1 MPYMIKNAKIATM
14 NELLPAA
21 GAAVVDGEYFA
32 YVGNEKGAEEW
43 FRSRGLEPE
52 QVLDLNGLFMLPGF
66 NDSHMHFLHYVKAK
80 FGANLGGSKSLKEVI
95 DRMTAFFNG
104 SYDKASGLWVSG
116 EGWNQ
121 DYFEDEKRFP
131 TRRDL
136 DAITTEFPMIIMRAC
151 FHIGVL
157 NTRAMEAIGLNRETA
172 AEYGA
177 YVELDENGEPN
188 GVIKEKL
195 FDDVKGMM
203 PAPDIRQLA
212 DKMEE
217 TQAEFFAA
225 GITSVQTDDLLYIP
239 TGKEYD
245 MLRLLRDDSEKGLLK
260 IRYAH
265 QVLLPLPADCTR
277 FYDQEGLDDSF
288 GSRSYKISCVKLLA
302 DGSLGARTA
311 YMRKPYAD
319 DASTQGIPIY
329 TQEAL
334 NYQVLEAHRHNMAAI
349 IHAIGDGAIEMCLNA
364 IENARKTLPHLHP
377 RHGIVHC
384 QITTPEQLRRFKEL
398 DVSAFVQPVFI
409 DYDMHIV
416 RDRVG
421 DQLTETSYAWR
432 TYIESGVH
440 TSFGTD
446 CPVEN
451 FNPMRGIYC
460 AVTRK
465 AINGDGPFLPEQAVT
480 RQQALYAYTAA
491 GAYET
496 HDENVKGL
504 IAPGFL
510 ADFTVLDT
518 DLLDCDES
526 AILSAKPVM
535 TAVGGEIVYRG

>member
-1 MPYMIKNAKIATM
+1 MTYLIKNVKIATM
-14 NELLPAA
+14 DESMPVAQA
-21 GAAVVDGEYFA
+21 AAVEGAYFA
-32 YVGNEKGAEEW
+32 FVGSEEGAEEW
-43 FRSRGLEPE
+43 FASRGKTPDE
-52 QVLDLNGLFMLPGF
+52 VLDMGGKFMLPGF
-66 NDSHMHFLHYVKAK
+66 NDSHMHYLHYVKAK
-80 FGANLGGSKSLKEVI
+80 FGASLYGSTSLKEVI
-95 DRMTAFFNG
+95 DRMAAFFKDG
-104 SYDKASGLWVSG
+104 YDKNSGLWVSG

-131 TRRDL
+131 TCRDL
-136 DAITTEFPMIIMRAC
+136 DSVTKDYPMIVMRTC

-157 NTRAMEAIGLNRETA
+157 NSKAMEVIGLNRETA
-172 AEYGA
+172 ASYGA
-177 YVELDENGEPN
+177 YVETDENGCPN

-203 PAPDIRQLA
+203 PAPGIRQLA

-239 TGKEYD
+239 TGKEYEL
-245 MLRLLRDDSEKGLLK
+245 LRLLRDDSEKGLLK

-265 QVLLPLPADCTR
+265 QVLLPMPEDCVR
-277 FYDQEGLDDSF
+277 FYDQEGLDDTF
-288 GSRSYKISCVKLLA
+288 GNRSYKISCVKLLA

-364 IENARKTLPHLHP
+364 IENARKTYPHFHP

-421 DQLTETSYAWR
+421 DELTETSYAWK

-460 AVTRK
+460 AVTQK
-465 AINGDGPFLPEQAVT
+465 GINGDGPFLPRQIVS
-480 RQQALYAYTAA
+480 RQQALYCYTAA

-496 HDENVKGL
+496 HDEDVKGKV
-504 IAPGFL
+504 APGFL

-518 DLLDCDES
+518 DLLECPDE
-526 AILSAKPVM
+526 AILCAKPVM
-535 TAVGGEIVYRG
+535 TAVGGDIVFR

>member
-1 MPYMIKNAKIATM
+1 MAYMIKNAKIATM
-14 NELLPAA
+14 DTAQPSAD
-21 GAAVVDGEYFA
+21 AAVVEGGYFA
-32 YVGNEKGAEEW
+32 YVGSERGADEW
-43 FRSRGLEPE
+43 FVSKGKTPE
-52 QVLDLNGLFMLPGF
+52 KILDMNGGFMLPGF
-66 NDSHMHFLHYVKAK
+66 NDSHMHYLHYVKAK
-80 FGANLGGSKSLKEVI
+80 FGASLYGSASLKEVI
-95 DRMTAFFNG
+95 ERMKTFFTKE
-104 SYDKASGLWVSG
+104 YDKNSGLWISG

-131 TRRDL
+131 TSKDL
-136 DAITTEFPMIIMRAC
+136 DSVTTDYPMIVMRTC

-157 NTRAMEAIGLNRETA
+157 NSKAMEAIGLNRKTA
-172 AEYGA
+172 ASYGA
-177 YVELDENGEPN
+177 YVETDENGYPN

-239 TGKEYD
+239 TGKEYEL
-245 MLRLLRDDSEKGLLK
+245 LRLLRDDSEKGLLK

-265 QVLLPLPADCTR
+265 QVLLPQPEDCVR
-277 FYDQEGLDDSF
+277 FFDEEGLDDSF
-288 GSRSYKISCVKLLA
+288 GNRSYKISCVKLLA

-319 DASTQGIPIY
+319 DKTTQGIPIY
-329 TQEAL
+329 TQKAL

-364 IENARKTLPHLHP
+364 IENARKTYPHLHP

-384 QITTPEQLRRFKEL
+384 QITTPEQLKRFKEL

-421 DQLTETSYAWR
+421 DELTETSYAWK

-460 AVTRK
+460 AVTQK
-465 AINGDGPFLPEQAVT
+465 GINGDGPFLPQQIIS
-480 RQQALYAYTAA
+480 RQQALYCYTAA

-496 HDENVKGL
+496 HDEDVKGL
-504 IAPGFL
+504 IAPGYL

-518 DLLDCDES
+518 DLLECPDE

-535 TAVGGEIVYRG
+535 TAVGGEIVFR

>member
-1 MPYMIKNAKIATM
+1 MTYIIKNAKIATM
-14 NELLPAA
+14 NPAQPLA
-21 GAAVVDGEYFA
+21 SAAVVEGEYFA
-32 YVGNEKGAEEW
+32 YAGTEEGAMQW
-43 FRSRGLEPE
+43 FADRSETPDE
-52 QVLDLNGLFMLPGF
+52 ILDMDGKFMVPGF
-66 NDSHMHFLHYVKAK
+66 NDSHMHYLHYVKAK
-80 FGANLGGSKSLKEVI
+80 FGASLYGSTSLKEVL
-95 DRMTAFFNG
+95 DRMKAFYSNE
-104 SYDKASGLWVSG
+104 YDKESGLWVSG

-121 DYFEDEKRFP
+121 DFFEDEKRFP
-131 TRRDL
+131 NCRDL
-136 DAITTEFPMIIMRAC
+136 DGITADYPIIVMRTC

-157 NTRAMEAIGLNRETA
+157 NSKAMEAIGLNRQTA
-172 AEYGA
+172 ASYGA
-177 YVELDENGEPN
+177 YVEVDENGEPN

-203 PAPDIRQLA
+203 PAPGIRQLA

-217 TQAEFFAA
+217 TQKEFFAA
-225 GITSVQTDDLLYIP
+225 GITSVQTDDMLYIP
-239 TGKEYD
+239 TGKEYEL
-245 MLRLLRDDSEKGLLK
+245 LRLLRDDSEKGLLRL
-260 IRYAH
+260 RYAH
-265 QVLLPLPADCTR
+265 QVLLPLPADCIR
-277 FYDQEGLDDSF
+277 FYDEEGLDDTF
-288 GSRSYKISCVKLLA
+288 GNRSYKISCVKLLA

-319 DASTQGIPIY
+319 DPSTQGIPIY

-334 NYQVLEAHRHNMAAI
+334 NYQVLQAHRHNMAAI

-364 IENARKTLPHLHP
+364 IENARKTYPHLHP

-384 QITTPEQLRRFKEL
+384 QITTPEQLQRFKEL

-421 DQLTETSYAWR
+421 DELTETSYAWR

-451 FNPMRGIYC
+451 YNPMRGLYC
-460 AVTRK
+460 AVTQK
-465 AINGDGPFLPEQAVT
+465 SINGDGPFLPQQIIS
-480 RQQALYAYTAA
+480 RQQALYCYTAG

-496 HDENVKGL
+496 HDEDVKGL

-510 ADFTVLDT
+510 ADYVVMDT
-518 DLLDCDES
+518 DLLDCTDEE
-526 AILSAKPVM
+526 ILKAKAVM
-535 TAVGGEIVYRG
+535 TAVGGEIVYKQ

>member
-1 MPYMIKNAKIATM
+1 MTYIIKNAKIATM
-14 NELLPAA
+14 NPAQPLA
-21 GAAVVDGEYFA
+21 SAAVVEGEYFA
-32 YVGNEKGAEEW
+32 YAGTEEGAMQW
-43 FRSRGLEPE
+43 FADRSETPDE
-52 QVLDLNGLFMLPGF
+52 ILDMDGKFMVPGF
-66 NDSHMHFLHYVKAK
+66 NDSHMHYLHYVKAK
-80 FGANLGGSKSLKEVI
+80 FGASLYGSTSLKEVL
-95 DRMTAFFNG
+95 DRMKAFYSNE
-104 SYDKASGLWVSG
+104 YDKESGLWVSG

-121 DYFEDEKRFP
+121 DFFEDEKRFP
-131 TRRDL
+131 NCRDL
-136 DAITTEFPMIIMRAC
+136 DGITADYPIIVMRTC

-157 NTRAMEAIGLNRETA
+157 NSKAMEAIGLNRQTA
-172 AEYGA
+172 ASYGA
-177 YVELDENGEPN
+177 YVEVDENGEPN

-203 PAPDIRQLA
+203 PAPGIRQLA

-217 TQAEFFAA
+217 TQKEFFAA
-225 GITSVQTDDLLYIP
+225 GITSVQTDDMLYIP
-239 TGKEYD
+239 TGKEYEL
-245 MLRLLRDDSEKGLLK
+245 LRLLRDDSEKGLLK
-260 IRYAH
+260 LRYAH
-265 QVLLPLPADCTR
+265 QVLLPQPADCVR
-277 FYDQEGLDDSF
+277 FYDEEGLDDTF
-288 GSRSYKISCVKLLA
+288 GNRSYKISCVKLLA

-319 DASTQGIPIY
+319 DAGTQGIPIY

-364 IENARKTLPHLHP
+364 IENARKTYPHLHP

-384 QITTPEQLRRFKEL
+384 QITTPEQLERFKEL

-421 DQLTETSYAWR
+421 DQLTESSYAWR

-451 FNPMRGIYC
+451 FNPMRGLYC
-460 AVTRK
+460 AVTQK
-465 AINGDGPFLPEQAVT
+465 SINGDGPFLPQQIIS
-480 RQQALYAYTAA
+480 RQQALYCYTAA

-496 HDENVKGL
+496 HDEDVKGL
-504 IAPGFL
+504 IAPGYL
-510 ADFTVLDT
+510 ADYTVLDT
-518 DLLDCDES
+518 DLLECPDE
-526 AILSAKPVM
+526 AILKAKPVM
-535 TAVGGEIVYRG
+535 TAVGGEIVFE

>member
-1 MPYMIKNAKIATM
+1 MIYLIKNGKIATM
-14 NELLPAA
+14 NGAQPLAS
-21 GAAVVDGEYFA
+21 AAVVVGEYFA
-32 YVGNEKGAEEW
+32 YVGDEAGALEW
-43 FRSRGLEPE
+43 LASRGLDPDD
-52 QVLDLNGLFMLPGF
+52 VLDLDGQFMLPGF
-66 NDSHMHFLHYVKAK
+66 NDSHMHYLHYVKAK
-80 FGANLGGSKSLKEVI
+80 FGADLGGSKSLREVV
-95 DRMTAFFNG
+95 DRMRSFFADK
-104 SYDKASGLWVSG
+104 YDRVSGLWVSG

-131 TRRDL
+131 TRKDL
-136 DAITTEFPMIIMRAC
+136 DAITTEYPIIIMRAC

-157 NTRAMEAIGLNRETA
+157 NSKAREAIGLSRDTA
-172 AEYGA
+172 ASYGA
-177 YVELDENGEPN
+177 YVELDENGDPN

-212 DKMEE
+212 DKMEA

-239 TGKEYD
+239 TGQEYD

-265 QVLLPLPADCTR
+265 QVLLPLPEDCAR

-288 GSRSYKISCVKLLA
+288 GNRSYKISCVKLLA

-319 DASTQGIPIY
+319 DPTTVGIPIY

-364 IENARKTLPHLHP
+364 IENARRTYPHLHP

-384 QITTPEQLRRFKEL
+384 QITDEAQLRRFAEL

-421 DQLTETSYAWR
+421 DELTETSYAWR

-465 AINGDGPFLPEQAVT
+465 GLNGDGPFLPEQAVT

-496 HDENVKGL
+496 HDEDVKGL
-504 IAPGFL
+504 VAPGYL
-510 ADFTVLDT
+510 ADFTIVDT
-518 DLLDCDES
+518 DLLDCPDE
-526 AILSAKPVM
+526 AILAARPVL
-535 TAVGGEIVYRG
+535 TAVGGCIVYRR

>member
-1 MPYMIKNAKIATM
+1 MTYIIKNAKIATM
-14 NELLPAA
+14 NEAQPLAA
-21 GAAVVDGEYFA
+21 AAVVDGEYFA
-32 YVGNEKGAEEW
+32 YAGSEEGASEW
-43 FRSRGLEPE
+43 FASRGKTPDKI
-52 QVLDLNGLFMLPGF
+52 LDLNGRFMLPGF
-66 NDSHMHFLHYVKAK
+66 NDSHMHYLHYVKAK
-80 FGANLGGSKSLKEVI
+80 FGASLYGSASLKEVL
-95 DRMTAFFNG
+95 DRMTAFFKDR
-104 SYDKASGLWVSG
+104 YDKDSGLWVSG

-121 DYFEDEKRFP
+121 DYFEDVKRFP
-131 TRRDL
+131 TSRDL
-136 DAITTEFPMIIMRAC
+136 DAITTDYPMIVMRAC

-157 NTRAMEAIGLNRETA
+157 NSRAMEAIGLNRDTA
-172 AEYGA
+172 ASYGA
-177 YVELDENGEPN
+177 YVETDENGEPN

-217 TQAEFFAA
+217 TQVEFFAA

-239 TGKEYD
+239 TGSEYD
-245 MLRLLRDDSEKGLLK
+245 MLRLLRDDSEKGLLR

-265 QVLLPLPADCTR
+265 QVLLPQPADCVR
-277 FYDQEGLDDSF
+277 FYDEEGLDDTF
-288 GSRSYKISCVKLLA
+288 GNRSYKISCVKLLA

-311 YMRKPYAD
+311 YMRRPYAD
-319 DASTQGIPIY
+319 DAGTQGIPIY

-364 IENARKTLPHLHP
+364 IENARRTYPHLRP

-384 QITTPEQLRRFKEL
+384 QITTPEQLRRFREL

-421 DQLTETSYAWR
+421 DELTETSYAWR

-451 FNPMRGIYC
+451 YNPMRGLYC
-460 AVTRK
+460 AVTQK
-465 AINGDGPFLPEQAVT
+465 SINGDGPFLPQQIIS
-480 RQQALYAYTAA
+480 RQQALYCYTAA

-496 HDENVKGL
+496 HDEDVKGL
-504 IAPGFL
+504 IAPGYL
-510 ADFTVLDT
+510 ADYTVLDT
-518 DLLDCDES
+518 DLLECPDE
-526 AILSAKPVM
+526 AILKAKPVM
-535 TAVGGEIVYRG
+535 TAVGGEIVFC